1 MSNAQSQSR
10 PSSRDPKRFLR
21 YLDAERNAALLYR
34 ALADAAD
41 GERREALLE
50 LADIEDRH
58 AEHWK
63 DKLTEYG
70 VDVPAP
76 PTTLAADD
84 AALVARA
91 RAAGMDEVLARL
103 EEAENA
109 DAGMYDDEPEAL
121 ASMPVDEREHASTFR
136 RLRSPES
143 APAPARAGDLTHPEA
158 TVGVG
163 GEIDF
168 GETWHRADS
177 SGKWRAAI
185 FGISDGLVSNTALVM
200 GFAGSGIDRSVVLFA
215 GIAGLLAGAFSMA
228 AGEYVSMASQRDLF
242 RREIDMEARELAEKP
257 EEEQRELELIYRAKG
272 LDRATA
278 KATAEGIMSN
288 PKTALDTLVREEL
301 GLNPDELGSPTK
313 AALFSFV
320 AFAIGAFVVVVPY
333 LFTGGTIA
341 LVIAIA
347 MAGAAMLIVGGV
359 VGNYSGRGTIYGA
372 LRQLIVGALAA
383 GVTFAIGRL
392 IGALTGLDTATLG

>member
-1 MSNAQSQSR
+1 M
-10 PSSRDPKRFLR
+10 SSRDPKRFLR
-21 YLDAERNAALLYR
+21 YLEAERNASMLYR
-34 ALADAAD
+34 ALAQTTD

-50 LADIEDRH
+50 LADIEDQH
-58 AEHWK
+58 AQHWLA
-63 DKLTEYG
+63 KLTEYG
-70 VDVPAP
+70 VAIPPA

-91 RAAGMDEVLARL
+91 RAAGMDDVLARL
-103 EEAENA
+103 EEAEGE

-121 ASMPVDEREHASTFR
+121 PTMPTDERQHAQTFR
-136 RLRSPES
+136 RLRTEGVP
-143 APAPARAGDLTHPEA
+143 DLVHPEPTLGA
-158 TVGVG
+158 S

-168 GETWHRADS
+168 GETWHRADA

-185 FGISDGLVSNTALVM
+185 FGVSDGLVSNTALVM

-272 LDRATA
+272 LDRETA
-278 KATAEGIMSN
+278 KSTAARIMSD

-301 GLNPDELGSPTK
+301 GLNPDELGSPIR

-320 AFAIGAFVVVVPY
+320 AFAIGAFVVVLPY
-333 LFTGGTIA
+333 LFTGGNLALAVAIA
-341 LVIAIA
+341 L
-347 MAGAAMLIVGGV
+347 AGLAMLLVGGA
-359 VGNYSGRGTIYGA
+359 VGRYSGRGTVHGA
-372 LRQLIVGALAA
+372 LRQLIVGTIAA

-392 IGALTGLDTATLG
+392 IGALTGLDSATLG